1 MAQFPSR
8 SIVAAGARRW
18 IMRHAERLYDEL
30 RRCLPHAGWGAY
42 SMTIRYALTR
52 AEILRAHL
60 RSLSSSPAFL
70 AMNLIYSC
78 AVGLLLLAMS
88 GAFSRSLTVRDGITA
103 LAWSAVAFVFV
114 ALWQF
119 VRGKTDGRTLT
130 VSDQGILT
138 EIGSLKGQV
147 PWTKVRQVTDA
158 GQYVVIVGAAGN
170 ALFIPARAFSG
181 PDQQAQFIT
190 QIEEWRRT
198 A

>member
-1 MAQFPSR
+1 MA
-8 SIVAAGARRW
+8 GRW
-18 IMRHAERLYDEL
+18 IAWYAVRLYEGLSRCSRHAVWK
-30 RRCLPHAGWGAY
+30 AN
-42 SMTIRYALTR
+42 SMTIRYALTK
-52 AEILRAHL
+52 AEILRVHIQ
-60 RSLSSSPAFL
+60 SLSTSPRFL

-78 AVGLLLLAMS
+78 VVGLLLLAMS
-88 GAFSRSLTVRDGITA
+88 GAFSRSLTLRDGITA
-103 LAWSAVAFVFV
+103 LAWSAGAFLFV

-119 VRGKTDGRTLT
+119 VRGKTDARTLT
-130 VSDQGILT
+130 VSDKGIST

-190 QIEEWRRT
+190 QIEDWRRT